1 MAQLL
6 IRNVDESVK
15 ERLRARA
22 LRHGKSMEE
31 ELRDVL
37 RAAADAEQEAKPEYG
52 LGTRI
57 ASMFAGKGLDFEF
70 EELRGQPVRPAEF
83 EP

>member
-15 ERLRARA
+15 QRLRARA
-22 LRHGKSMEE
+22 QRHGKSMEE
-31 ELRDVL
+31 ELRDIV
-37 RAAADAEQEAKPEYG
+37 RAAVETEQVPEPQYG

-57 ASMFAGKGLDFEF
+57 SSMFAGKGLDFEF
-70 EELRGQPVRPAEF
+70 EELRGEPARPAVF
-83 EP
+83 EE

>member
-22 LRHGKSMEE
+22 IRHGKSMEE

-37 RAAADAEQEAKPEYG
+37 RAAAETEPDPSMG
-52 LGTRI
+52 LGTWI
-57 ASMFAGKGLDFEF
+57 ASQFEGRGLDFEI
-70 EELRGQPVRPAEF
+70 EELRGGPVRPAVF
-83 EP
+83 ED

>member
-6 IRNVDESVK
+6 IRNVDEAVK
-15 ERLRARA
+15 QRLRARA

-31 ELRDVL
+31 ELRDIL
-37 RAAADAEQEAKPEYG
+37 RAAADGEQDAKPEAG

-57 ASMFAGKGLDFEF
+57 ASVFAGKGLDFEF
-70 EELRGQPVRPAEF
+70 EELRGQAIRPAESA
-83 EP
+83 P

>member
-6 IRNVDESVK
+6 IRNVDETVK
-15 ERLRARA
+15 QRLRARA

-31 ELRDVL
+31 ELRDIV
-37 RAAADAEQEAKPEYG
+37 RAAVETEQVREPEYG

-57 ASMFAGKGLDFEF
+57 ASMFEGKGLDFEF
-70 EELRGQPVRPAEF
+70 EELRGHPVRPAEF